1 MTIIKLNTHTPKTL
15 LKKTKQSGTIVSSRR
30 KTKVIKMQNTVLPK
44 EIQQLIKDFYT
55 VKSPLALVKLLE
67 EKINQIKG
75 LEKIGL
81 TSFKFGDFK
90 IDSMITQFAN
100 KIAEQIKLAKNM
112 QLSTAPEIVKH
123 VKSDIGESLL
133 ISKVEGLKKANLISA
148 TEMEKLSNN
157 AKKLLLEDLEKLKK
171 NGYILPGIKNKENIL
186 LDGNTGLPKLI
197 NFDTLRKATSPTE
210 INDIMNSV
218 KSL

>member
-1 MTIIKLNTHTPKTL
+1 M
-15 LKKTKQSGTIVSSRR
+15 
-30 KTKVIKMQNTVLPK
+30 
-44 EIQQLIKDFYT
+44 YT
-55 VKSPLALVKLLE
+55 ACAMMS
-67 EKINQIKG
+67 
-75 LEKIGL
+75 
-81 TSFKFGDFK
+81 
-90 IDSMITQFAN
+90 
-100 KIAEQIKLAKNM
+100 
-112 QLSTAPEIVKH
+112 
-123 VKSDIGESLL
+123 
-133 ISKVEGLKKANLISA
+133 KANLISA
-148 TEMEKLSNN
+148 TEMDKLSNN